1 MCRHTSDLVRKT
13 DSSGTSREVRK
24 VHKSGHRTAA
34 LTRDIFWALIIPQT
48 EESRVSQLA
57 SRRPLGESDLSD
69 ELRFHPIHAAP
80 RQPVLGKGGNRRLQL
95 SELLAE
101 TPKPLLVEPGPDL
114 AGIHKLPPAIVT

>member
-24 VHKSGHRTAA
+24 VHKSGHRTSA
-34 LTRDIFWALIIPQT
+34 LTHDIFWPLVIPQA

-69 ELRFHPIHAAP
+69 ELWLHPVHAAS
-80 RQPVLGKGGNRRLQL
+80 RQPALGKGRTRRLQPC
-95 SELLAE
+95 ELLAQ
-101 TPKPLLVEPGPDL
+101 TP
-114 AGIHKLPPAIVT
+114 

>member
-34 LTRDIFWALIIPQT
+34 LTRDIFWPLIIPQA
-48 EESRVSQLA
+48 EQSRVSQLA

-69 ELRFHPIHAAP
+69 ELRFHPLSTRTGVTDITSIA
-80 RQPVLGKGGNRRLQL
+80 RTLQ
-95 SELLAE
+95 SELTTRLLACRGDI
-101 TPKPLLVEPGPDL
+101 LS
-114 AGIHKLPPAIVT
+114 